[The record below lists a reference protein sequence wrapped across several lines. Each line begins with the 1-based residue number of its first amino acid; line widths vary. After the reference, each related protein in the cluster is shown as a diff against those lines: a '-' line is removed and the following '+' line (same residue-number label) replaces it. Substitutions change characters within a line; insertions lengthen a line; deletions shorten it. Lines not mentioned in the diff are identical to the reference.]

1 MFALHA
7 FPGVAG
13 PQYDAAADNE
23 TVVFVQIESKS
34 GLESVEKIAA
44 VPGLDGVLIGESISG
59 RTLYQYTQLM
69 RCRTFRSRQE
79 NRCPAEW
86 TRARSCYSADPESSQ
101 VCWQE
106 GGYFLYVSPSS
117 SFSDELWQWRC
128 SNIQQVPMVQT
139 RRTVF
144 NRASIWFRLSRT
156 LVS

>member
-79 NRCPAEW
+79 NHFPCLFLCGSGQHVW
-86 TRARSCYSADPESSQ
+86 MNHISS
-101 VCWQE
+101 E
-106 GGYFLYVSPSS
+106 K
-117 SFSDELWQWRC
+117 R
-128 SNIQQVPMVQT
+128 
-139 RRTVF
+139 
-144 NRASIWFRLSRT
+144 
-156 LVS
+156 